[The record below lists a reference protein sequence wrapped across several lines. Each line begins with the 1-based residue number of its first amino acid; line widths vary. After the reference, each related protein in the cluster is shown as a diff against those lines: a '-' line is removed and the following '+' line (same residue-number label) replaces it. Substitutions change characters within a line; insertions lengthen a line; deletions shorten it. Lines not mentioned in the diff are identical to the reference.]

1 MIKFIEI
8 PNKGIINI
16 ERIIYI
22 SNIDKY
28 TNNKY
33 FFEIYWHEAHYCR
46 TFIFNTQEECENA
59 YYIIK
64 NALLENYN
72 KMICD

>member
-1 MIKFIEI
+1 MMKFIEI

-28 TNNKY
+28 TNGKY
-33 FFEIYWHEAHYCR
+33 LIDV
-46 TFIFNTQEECENA
+46 IPSS
-59 YYIIK
+59 
-64 NALLENYN
+64 
-72 KMICD
+72 